1 MDTRRKKLFCV
12 LGVCVI
18 VLGVFNLFCY
28 RYSSVFDRIGDTSG
42 RTDLHWAARDGRT
55 SAVKKLLAKGADV
68 NSRSK
73 IGYTPLHDAAFHG
86 HKKVV
91 KILIANGADVH
102 ARNYPHKST
111 PLHLAAF
118 AGRVEIV
125 KVLLEAGADA
135 NAKNRRGTTPLDSA
149 RNTLENVFIERF
161 FNGKKLKAC
170 IQVLSKHTAKSLSQV
185 DSEGAMGTA
194 PGMSPTKRSRGGFAI
209 TRTVFL
215 IGLAVLLV
223 GYIWIDVIAFR
234 KDVVWGFA
242 CLFSPINLIFVM
254 QNWDDCRMAFITH
267 TVGFALCLVGFFV
280 GPMLD
285 GLRMMI

>member
-18 VLGVFNLFCY
+18 VIGVFNLFCY

-68 NSRSK
+68 NCRSK
-73 IGYTPLHDAAFHG
+73 SGYTPLRDAALHG
-86 HKKVV
+86 HKKTVEV
-91 KILIANGADVH
+91 LIANGADVN
-102 ARNYPHKST
+102 ARDYPNKT
-111 PLHLAAF
+111 TALHLAAF

-135 NAKNRRGTTPLDSA
+135 NAKNRRGATPVDLA

-161 FNGKKLKAC
+161 FNGKELKAC
-170 IQVLSKHTAKSLSQV
+170 IQVLSEHASSLAQGNSASASATSV
-185 DSEGAMGTA
+185 TPL
-194 PGMSPTKRSRGGFAI
+194 PGQISRGGLVV
-209 TRTVFL
+209 TRTIFL
-215 IGLAVLLV
+215 IGIAVCLV
-223 GYIWIDVIAFR
+223 GYVWVAVIGFR
-234 KDVVWGFA
+234 KDVLWGFG

-254 QNWDDCRMAFITH
+254 QNWDDCRRAFITH
-267 TVGFALCLVGFFV
+267 TVGFFIALVGFFV